1 MITKVKSS
9 SSNKEYEVNTMELT
23 CTCPH
28 YTYRLIGTGEICK
41 HIKQVLD
48 NPSQYKDEQAVVI
61 GNGDV
66 LLSFIEDNKS
76 AVDFVE
82 KYSEKEL
89 NKLKLTGQVF
99 EKHGVLTVL
108 K

>member
-1 MITKVKSS
+1 MIAKVKSS
-9 SSNKEYEVNTMELT
+9 TGKGEYEVNTMELS

-28 YTYRLIGTGEICK
+28 YMYRLMGTGQICK

-48 NPSQYKDEQAVVI
+48 NPSNFKDMHAEQI
-61 GNGDV
+61 SNTDSI
-66 LLSFIEDNKS
+66 LEFIEKNNN

-82 KYSEKEL
+82 HYSEKEL
-89 NKLKLTGQVF
+89 NKLKLMGQVF